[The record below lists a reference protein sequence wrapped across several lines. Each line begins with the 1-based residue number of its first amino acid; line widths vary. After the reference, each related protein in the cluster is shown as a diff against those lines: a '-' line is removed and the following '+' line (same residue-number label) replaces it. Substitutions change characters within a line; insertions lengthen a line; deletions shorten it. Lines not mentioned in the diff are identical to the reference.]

1 MYLNKFIVDIIMKSS
16 IEFDEIVILYNG
28 YIKTVI
34 VKFDYSTGVFDYD
47 EYYEY
52 LFSYLVDKVVFD
64 YHLNRVVINV
74 KK

>member
-16 IEFDEIVILYNG
+16 MEFDEIVILYNG
-28 YIKTVI
+28 NIKTVI